1 MRKPDQKERPDLRKV
16 QVIYEDNHL
25 IVINK
30 LPGQIVQ
37 GDKTG
42 DVSLMDLVKDYIK
55 KKYNKPGAVYLG
67 LVHRLDRPTS
77 GIVVF
82 AKTSKAA
89 SRLSEMFRK
98 KDIKKTYWA
107 ITKERPLDGVG
118 RLTHYL
124 RKNEEKNKSV
134 AKKKPTRGY
143 KEAILDF
150 EMRSASDN
158 FCLIEVKL
166 ITGRHHQIRCQL
178 SAIGAPIKGD
188 IKYGAKRTNRD
199 GSISLHSRHISFVH
213 PVKKEPVSFTAPVV
227 EDELWKYFEKEVG

>member
-1 MRKPDQKERPDLRKV
+1 VRKPEEKDRADVTKLL
-16 QVIYEDNHL
+16 VIYEDNHL
-25 IVINK
+25 IVVNK
-30 LPGQIVQ
+30 VPGQIVQ

-42 DVSLMDLVKDYIK
+42 DKSLLDLVKEYIK
-55 KKYNKPGAVYLG
+55 KKYDKPGAVYLG

-89 SRLSEMFRK
+89 SRLSEMFRNH
-98 KDIKKTYWA
+98 DIKKTYWA
-107 ITKERPLDGVG
+107 ITTKRPEDGMG

-143 KEAILDF
+143 KEAILDY
-150 EMRSASDN
+150 ELKQDSDN
-158 FCLIEVKL
+158 YRLVEVKL
-166 ITGRHHQIRCQL
+166 KTGRHHQIRCQL
-178 SAIGAPIKGD
+178 SAIGCPIKGD

-199 GSISLHSRHISFVH
+199 GSISLHSRSISFMH
-213 PVKKEPVSFTAPVV
+213 PVKKEPMSFTAPVM
-227 EDELWKYFEKEVG
+227 EDDLWRYFEKQIG

>member
-1 MRKPDQKERPDLRKV
+1 MRKPQDKIRPDLTKL
-16 QVIYEDNHL
+16 QIIFEDNHL
-25 IVINK
+25 IVVNK

-42 DVSLMDLVKDYIK
+42 DKSLLDLVKDYIK

-89 SRLSEMFRK
+89 SRLSEMFRDHK
-98 KDIKKTYWA
+98 VKKTYWA
-107 ITKERPLDGVG
+107 VTNNRPTEASA

-134 AKKKPTRGY
+134 AKKKETRGY
-143 KEAILDF
+143 KEAVLDYQILQD
-150 EMRSASDN
+150 SDN
-158 FCLIEVKL
+158 YRLIEVKL
-166 ITGRHHQIRCQL
+166 LTGRHHQIRCQL
-178 SAIGAPIKGD
+178 SAIGCPIKGD
-188 IKYGAKRTNRD
+188 IKYGAKRTNKD
-199 GSISLHSRHISFVH
+199 GSISLHSRHISFIH
-213 PVKKEPVSFTAPVV
+213 PVRKEPVSFTASVI
-227 EDELWKYFEKEVG
+227 EDDLWRYFEKEVG

>member
-1 MRKPDQKERPDLRKV
+1 VRRPEQKIRPDLNTL

-25 IVINK
+25 IVVNK

-42 DVSLMDLVKDYIK
+42 DKSLLDIVKEYIK

-89 SRLSEMFRK
+89 SRLSEIFRDRK
-98 KDIKKTYWA
+98 VKKTYWA
-107 ITKERPLDGVG
+107 LTKNRPEGGMG

-134 AKKKPTRGY
+134 AKKKETRGY
-143 KEAILDF
+143 KEAILDY
-150 EMRSASDN
+150 EMKLQSDTY
-158 FCLIEVKL
+158 CLIEVKL
-166 ITGRHHQIRCQL
+166 LTGRHHQIRCQL
-178 SAIGAPIKGD
+178 SAIGCPIKGD
-188 IKYGAKRTNRD
+188 IKYGSKRTNKD
-199 GSISLHSRHISFVH
+199 GSISLHSRSISFVH
-213 PVKKEPVSFTAPVV
+213 PVKKEPMSFTASVI
-227 EDELWKYFEKEVG
+227 EDDLWKYFEREVG